1 MLQQR
6 DEGEALQ
13 AITVMQHGLVDRNVS
28 LALRAARIS
37 ADSGL
42 PMADRWKMDPFSQI
56 LVARETQQWAWDCLQ
71 STHDGDIDIHFQ
83 HLQSKPPFDGEDERL
98 EVLRRLNEI
107 PGVDVSDLYARRP
120 GPIHGGESP
129 TRLAYELL
137 RVAAGAPGGGVPLLG
152 REAGGRRLKNPIVY
166 NPIIR
171 LRLQRPE
178 CR

>member
-1 MLQQR
+1 VLQQR

-28 LALRAARIS
+28 LALRTARIS

-56 LVARETQQWAWDCLQ
+56 LVARETQRWAWDCLQ
-71 STHDGDIDIHFQ
+71 STQDGDIDIHFQ
-83 HLQSKPPFDGEDERL
+83 HLQSRPPFDGEDERL

-137 RVAAGAPGGGVPLLG
+137 RVAAGALGGGAPLLG
-152 REAGGRRLKNPIVY
+152 REAGGRRLKSPIVY
-166 NPIIR
+166 DPIIR